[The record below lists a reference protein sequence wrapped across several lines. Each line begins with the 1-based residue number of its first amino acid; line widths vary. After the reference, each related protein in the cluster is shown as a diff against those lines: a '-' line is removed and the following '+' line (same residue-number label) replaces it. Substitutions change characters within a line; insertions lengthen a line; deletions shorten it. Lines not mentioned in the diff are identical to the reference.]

1 MKPRKIFDEIYNE
14 RKRAWEDEVF
24 TQRAAKCSHKLCL
37 WYRDLYKE
45 KCFMTDE
52 RIVQLYWDRDEAAV
66 AETQSKYGRYLT
78 KIAYNILTD
87 MEDSLESVNDTYMYA
102 WKSMPPH
109 RPSVL
114 SSFLAKITRRV
125 AIDILRRK
133 SRDKRIPSE
142 YTFSL
147 AELEECIPDS
157 KRVEQKI
164 EAEEMGKVISA
175 YLKTLSPEA
184 RHLFIGRYFYLDS
197 LKDVAKYCGM
207 SESKA
212 KSMLYR
218 TRCGLKS
225 YLEQEGYHI

>member
-1 MKPRKIFDEIYNE
+1 
-14 RKRAWEDEVF
+14 
-24 TQRAAKCSHKLCL
+24 
-37 WYRDLYKE
+37 
-45 KCFMTDE
+45 MTDE
-52 RIVQLYWDRDEAAV
+52 RIVELYWNRDESAV

-102 WKSMPPH
+102 WKSIPPH

-114 SSFLAKITRRV
+114 STYLAKITRRV
-125 AIDILRRK
+125 SIDILRKK

-147 AELEECIPDS
+147 SELDDLVSDGRRMEA
-157 KRVEQKI
+157 QL
-164 EAEEMGKVISA
+164 EAEELAKAMNA
-175 YLKTLSPEA
+175 YLKTISADA
-184 RHLFIGRYFYLDS
+184 RQLFIGRYFYMDS

-207 SESKA
+207 SEAKA

-218 TRCGLKS
+218 TRCGLKA
-225 YLEQEGYHI
+225 YLEQEGYLI